1 MTDHPDVWRRQRK
14 MVTQIMA
21 QSARE
26 LHKDLPMRE
35 SYRFIKEL
43 LDEPLQ
49 YETIMEGY
57 TSRVIS
63 RLAFGDVAHAPEVTL
78 HSHALLKA
86 ISPGA
91 YLTNVIPQLKRLPA
105 FFSPWKREER
115 VRHETERAWFVEMHT
130 NVKQKVEAGKTI
142 SSYMS
147 QALEMQTESKMSDL
161 ESAYVVGMVGLAGK

>member
-1 MTDHPDVWRRQRK
+1 
-14 MVTQIMA
+14 
-21 QSARE
+21 
-26 LHKDLPMRE
+26 MRE

-63 RLAFGDVAHAPEVTL
+63 RLAFGDVAHAPQVTL

-130 NVKQKVEAGKTI
+130 NVKQKVEAGRAI

-161 ESAYVVGMVGLAGK
+161 ESAYVVGMVGLAGE